1 MKFILTIIAFIV
13 FTPFF
18 VFSQNS
24 RLERNIEI
32 FDRIVD
38 KSFTDLE
45 NRMII
50 AGKDKV
56 YQINLSDHSDSDD
69 YLLEKLKRRFSGFNA
84 VYETGFDSV
93 FANVVIDDIT
103 LKTRYKNISTSKVL
117 GDKTVDRVVT
127 VTYNV
132 KLIQAQTNEILLSER
147 FNESY
152 EDSFKLDELARVES
166 DQYSF
171 LMAELPSEGFFSK
184 YLLPAVLI
192 GASAATII
200 LFFLIRSE

>member
-1 MKFILTIIAFIV
+1 MKFILTLIAFIF

-18 VFSQNS
+18 VFSQNN

-32 FDRIVD
+32 FDRIID
-38 KSFTDLE
+38 KSFTELE
-45 NRMII
+45 NRMIV

-56 YQINLSDHSDSDD
+56 FQINLSGPSDSDD
-69 YLLEKLKRRFSGFNA
+69 YILEKLRRRLSGFN
-84 VYETGFDSV
+84 VIYETNYDSV
-93 FANVVIDDIT
+93 FANVFIDSIK
-103 LKTRYKNISTSKVL
+103 LKTRYRDINTSKVL
-117 GDKTVDRVVT
+117 GDKMVDRVVS
-127 VTYNV
+127 VAYNV
-132 KLIQAQTNEILLSER
+132 RLVQVINDEVLLSER

-152 EDSFKLDELARVES
+152 EDSFKLDELSRVES

-171 LMAELPSEGFFSK
+171 LKAELPSEGFFSK
-184 YLLPAVLI
+184 YLLPTVLI